1 VIDGVQIAAPF
12 DAVGRFNRTA
22 GYVRPM
28 PQWKANA
35 FVDYARGPH
44 NLRWVARYTTDYR
57 DERGDLPSAVA
68 GNIFLAAPALD
79 RGRTIDSS
87 LQQDVHYRWKG
98 DDELV
103 ITASVIDLFD
113 EGAPFARFE
122 TNFDPY
128 TGRAFGR
135 TFKVGVSKKF

>member
-1 VIDGVQIAAPF
+1 
-12 DAVGRFNRTA
+12 
-22 GYVRPM
+22 M
-28 PQWKANA
+28 P
-35 FVDYARGPH
+35 V
-44 NLRWVARYTTDYR
+44 TDYR

-68 GNIFLAAPALD
+68 GNIFLAAPVLD
-79 RGRTIDSS
+79 RGRTIDSN
-87 LQQDVHYRWKG
+87 LQQDLHYRWQG
-98 DDELV
+98 DNDLT

-135 TFKVGVSKKF
+135 TLKVGVSKKF

>member
-22 GYVRPM
+22 GYIRPM
-28 PQWKANA
+28 PQWKANV
-35 FVDYARGPH
+35 FVEYSRDQH
-44 NLRWVARYTTDYR
+44 NLRWVARYITDYK
-57 DERGDLPSAVA
+57 DERGDLPSAAA
-68 GNIFLAAPALD
+68 G
-79 RGRTIDSS
+79 S
-87 LQQDVHYRWKG
+87 LQQDLHYRWKG
-98 DDELV
+98 DNDLT

-135 TFKVGVSKKF
+135 TFKVGVSKKFGGF